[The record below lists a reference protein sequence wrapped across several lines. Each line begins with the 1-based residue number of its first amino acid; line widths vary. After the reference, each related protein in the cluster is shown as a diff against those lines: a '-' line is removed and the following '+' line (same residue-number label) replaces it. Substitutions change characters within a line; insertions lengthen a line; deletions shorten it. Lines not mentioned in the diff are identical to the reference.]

1 MMDTN
6 AGQPA
11 HCSQRLRLFE
21 IASVLLHLDHIAS
34 VIVNTDHSIM

>member
-11 HCSQRLRLFE
+11 NCSQRLRLFE
-21 IASVLLHLDHIAS
+21 IASVFVRFDHVAS
-34 VIVNTDHSIM
+34 IVIDANHRRM